1 MYLVVHCVVQRLE
14 KEAARRIPAKRLLA
28 LRDRQVDD
36 GEILLD
42 GRDRGRIERHGA
54 PRVVRLQS
62 LKRPDAICR
71 STRGVTNYFG
81 EIACRTHCLLAGE
94 LVKVEP

>member
-1 MYLVVHCVVQRLE
+1 MAHGV
-14 KEAARRIPAKRLLA
+14 EAALGQLG
-28 LRDRQVDD
+28 LREYQLPFIWSRAQFVTAQF
-36 GEILLD
+36 G
-42 GRDRGRIERHGA
+42 DRGRIERHGA

-71 STRGVTNYFG
+71 STRGVANYFG
-81 EIACRTHCLLAGE
+81 EIACRSHCLLAGE